1 MTLLNHIGYLDELN
15 GMKKL
20 SARELEFMQ
29 YMWTFPCIDGFD
41 LVNKNMCFDAVFNHR
56 GILFSR

>member
-29 YMWTFPCIDGFD
+29 YIWNFPCIDGFD
-41 LVNKNMCFDAVFNHR
+41 LVKQEYVFR
-56 GILFSR
+56 CCI